1 MKIERDTTVNV
12 EYTLKNKNGD
22 ILDSSQAMGPLEYIH
37 GYGMIIP
44 GLERALEGK
53 EEGESFKKEVPP
65 SEAYGEVVDDLIMET
80 NRSQFPEGLELKTGM
95 EFEAGNGQ
103 TTRVA
108 VIKKIDGDNITVDMN
123 HPLAG
128 ETLYFDVKVI
138 SVKKTSE
145 EELQALVQSMSHS
158 CGCGD
163 TGSCGCGGCSGCH

>member
-1 MKIERDTTVNV
+1 MGGNGLIFPAEFRIIRQMKIERDTTVNV

-80 NRSQFPEGLELKTGM
+80 NRSQT
-95 EFEAGNGQ
+95 A
-103 TTRVA
+103 
-108 VIKKIDGDNITVDMN
+108 ITL
-123 HPLAG
+123 PS
-128 ETLYFDVKVI
+128 I
-138 SVKKTSE
+138 
-145 EELQALVQSMSHS
+145 
-158 CGCGD
+158 
-163 TGSCGCGGCSGCH
+163 